1 MVTVDAL
8 MAEFCQIK
16 TIEMSK
22 DRIRRL
28 FKLDFFIDGLKEDEE
43 RYAKMTPD

>member
-1 MVTVDAL
+1 MN
-8 MAEFCQIK
+8 EFCQIK

-28 FKLDFFIDGLKEDEE
+28 FKQEFFIDILKEDEE
-43 RYAKMTPD
+43 RFALMTTE